1 MSTVM
6 IRIIQQQHY
15 IEGDT
20 FMAFLEQENDSV
32 MIAYGVKQ
40 QGYLQLCEKLDG
52 LRWRLEDL
60 GNKVIVKN
68 EFEPDPNFDSHEEA
82 MQCLDSI
89 EKDKP

>member
-1 MSTVM
+1 MSTVK
-6 IRIIQQQHY
+6 IRIIQQQNY

-20 FMAFLEQENDSV
+20 FMAFLEQENNGV

-68 EFEPDPNFDSHEEA
+68 EFEPDPNFDSYEEA